1 MNRRLRLLGRRAFT
15 LIELLVVLVIL
26 ALLAGIVLPRF
37 LGRAEDAKVSA
48 AKTQIGTFKSA
59 LNMYQLDNGQPPT
72 TQQGLDALVAE
83 PSSTPRAR
91 NWKGSYL
98 SDVTVVPND
107 PWDNPYVYQSPGPN
121 GEDFFIMSYG
131 ADGREGGQ
139 GTDADV
145 DSTQTSQ

>member
-1 MNRRLRLLGRRAFT
+1 MVRRTNRPRRAFT

-37 LGRAEDAKVSA
+37 LGRAEDSKRKA
-48 AKTQIGTFKSA
+48 AATQIATFKSA
-59 LNMYQLDNGQPPT
+59 LNMYALDNGQPPT

-83 PSSTPRAR
+83 PSSTPRPR
-91 NWKGSYL
+91 NWKGSYMA
-98 SDVTVVPND
+98 DVTVIPND

-131 ADGREGGQ
+131 ADGREGGT
-139 GTDADV
+139 GNDADI
-145 DSTQTSQ
+145 DSATTVQ